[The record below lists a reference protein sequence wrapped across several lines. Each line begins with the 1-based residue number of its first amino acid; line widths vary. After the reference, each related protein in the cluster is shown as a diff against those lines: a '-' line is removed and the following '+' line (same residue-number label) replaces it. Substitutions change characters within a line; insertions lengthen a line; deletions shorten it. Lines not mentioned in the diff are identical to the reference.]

1 MAIHR
6 IKSLV
11 TGTVW
16 KIECQAGQAAGEG
29 DTLMILESM
38 KMEIPMEAPAA
49 GTMTALRVAEG
60 ERVTAGQVLAVWV
73 SG

>member
-1 MAIHR
+1 MALHR

-29 DTLMILESM
+29 DVLMILESM

-49 GTMTALRVAEG
+49 GTLTELLVAKG
-60 ERVTAGQVLAVWV
+60 ESVTEGQVLALWLSV
-73 SG
+73 

>member
-38 KMEIPMEAPAA
+38 KMEIPMEAPVA
-49 GTMTALRVAEG
+49 GTLKELLVAEG
-60 ERVTAGQVLAVWV
+60 ESVTEGQVLALWV
-73 SG
+73 SV

>member
-1 MAIHR
+1 MALHR

-16 KIECQAGQAAGEG
+16 KIECPVGHAAGEG
-29 DTLMILESM
+29 DVLMILESM

-49 GTMTALRVAEG
+49 GTLKELLVAEG
-60 ERVTAGQVLAVWV
+60 ERVTEGQVLAVWD
-73 SG
+73 SA

>member
-16 KIECQAGQAAGEG
+16 KSECRAGQAAGEG
-29 DTLMILESM
+29 DVLMILESM
-38 KMEIPMEAPAA
+38 KMEIPMEAPVA
-49 GTMTALRVAEG
+49 GMLRELLVAEG
-60 ERVTAGQVLAVWV
+60 EAVTEGQVLAVWV
-73 SG
+73 SA